1 MSVKD
6 RVIFVPRGPRGLQGP
21 TGPTG
26 DPSTETARIDA
37 METVDPATHTIY
49 LDAINGNDLNSGVPY
64 TSAVATMQRAVELCR
79 SFGFNYI
86 NILSDI
92 TLDYRIPIDHLSGTL
107 FLRGRNANS
116 SAAQQRTIT
125 VVDATNQSTRPGS
138 FVINCNMSFRFEAI
152 DIELNTSK
160 GFGMFEVSVAYLQ
173 FYMIS
178 GSLSKIGAGNA
189 RLFHT
194 GIGSISANFASF
206 TLDYSALGYLFYS
219 VISGADPNDHY
230 NYFTNISSA

>member
-6 RVIFVPRGPRGLQGP
+6 RVIFVPRGPRGRQGPAGP
-21 TGPTG
+21 TGN
-26 DPSTETARIDA
+26 PSVETARIDDI
-37 METVDPATHTIY
+37 ESVDPGNN
-49 LDAINGNDLNSGVPY
+49 AIFVDGVNGNDLNFG
-64 TSAVATMQRAVELCR
+64 SAVTSPVATLQRAITLCR

-92 TLDYRIPIDHLSGTL
+92 TLDYRIAIDHLNGVL
-107 FLRGRNANS
+107 FLRGRNSDS
-116 SAAQQRTIT
+116 SAAMQRKIT
-125 VVDATNQSTRPGS
+125 VVDSSNNGSRPGC
-138 FVINCNMSFRFEAI
+138 FVINSNMSVRLEAL
-152 DIELNTSK
+152 DIELNSGK
-160 GFGMFEVSVAYLQ
+160 GFGVFEVTVAYLQ
-173 FYMIS
+173 FYMIN
-178 GSLSKIGAGNA
+178 GSLSRVGTGNA